1 MSSSTRA
8 LGIDIGGTKI
18 AIGELARSGESR
30 ELAVLPTAHR
40 DGRANLTTVREAIA
54 RFAAAET
61 PVGISLATTIDA
73 TGRVRDPRGWFG
85 WTGLELAHALG
96 VPNPIEIR
104 PDAACGAVAE
114 ARWGAG
120 AGARRVLY
128 VTLGTG
134 IAHCVVSDGVPDT
147 GSFGAGILSGSTPPF
162 RSAWRTRSSWLSV
175 EDIASGPGLAAAF
188 AGSIAATD
196 AHRLADAF
204 RAGDWWA
211 RRVVEHA
218 SWQLGS
224 LIAGLATS
232 TDPDRI
238 VLGGGLAAGFP
249 EYAELVDGVLAVL
262 LHDWHSPLAP
272 TVPAHFGAESC
283 WIGAAGLAGEL
294 SGSPEASTWSEP
306 AGSHESAA
314 TRKEIVDV

>member
-1 MSSSTRA
+1 MSDAPRA

-18 AIGELARSGESR
+18 AVGELSPTGEHR
-30 ELAVLPTAHR
+30 ELAIVPTVHR
-40 DGRANLTTVREAIA
+40 DGGANLATVTDAIA
-54 RFAAAET
+54 RFAQPET

-73 TGRVRDPRGWFG
+73 SGTVRDPRGWFG
-85 WTGLELAHALG
+85 WTGLELAQALR
-96 VPNPIEIR
+96 VPNPIEIQ

-134 IAHCVVSDGVPDT
+134 IAHCVVTDGRPDT
-147 GSFGAGILSGSTPPF
+147 GSYGAGILSGSTPPF
-162 RSAWRTRSSWLSV
+162 RSAWRTRPSWLSV

-196 AHRLADAF
+196 AHALAAEF
-204 RAGDWWA
+204 RTGDWWA

-249 EYAELVDGVLAVL
+249 EYAELVNGVLGVL
-262 LHDWHSPLAP
+262 LHDWHTPLAP
-272 TVPAHFGAESC
+272 TVAARFGAESC
-283 WIGAAGLAGEL
+283 WIGAAGLAAEH
-294 SGSPEASTWSEP
+294 PAPAEP
-306 AGSHESAA
+306 SA
-314 TRKEIVDV
+314 TRKEPVDV

>member
-1 MSSSTRA
+1 MTGARAA

-18 AIGELARSGESR
+18 AIGELSPAGERR
-30 ELAVLPTAHR
+30 ELAVVPTAQR
-40 DGRANLTTVREAIA
+40 DGRSNLASVTDAIA
-54 RFAAAET
+54 RFAAPET

-73 TGRVRDPRGWFG
+73 SGTVRDPRGWFG
-85 WTGLELAHALG
+85 WTGLELARALR
-96 VPNPIEIR
+96 VPNAIEIQ

-120 AGARRVLY
+120 AGAKRVLY

-134 IAHCVVSDGVPDT
+134 IAHCVVTDGRPDT
-147 GSFGAGILSGSTPPF
+147 GSYGAGILSGSTPPF

-188 AGSIAATD
+188 AGSTAATD
-196 AHRLADAF
+196 AHALAERF
-204 RAGDWWA
+204 RSGDWWA

-224 LIAGLATS
+224 LVAGLATS

-249 EYAELVDGVLAVL
+249 EYVELVDGVLGAL
-262 LHDWHSPLAP
+262 LHDWHTPLAP
-272 TVPAHFGAESC
+272 TVAAAFGAESC
-283 WIGAAGLAGEL
+283 WIGAAGLAAEL
-294 SGSPEASTWSEP
+294 AVTHGLEPVEPSVSPDASV
-306 AGSHESAA
+306 
-314 TRKEIVDV
+314 TRKEPVDV